1 MRAKAGTLE
10 LRRPRNRTQVI
21 EATGRDKFEIE
32 GLGEIQFTRNSEGRV
47 DRFVLLSPHTLNMEF
62 VRRQR

>member
-1 MRAKAGTLE
+1 MRASGSALE

-21 EATGRDKFEIE
+21 TATGRDTFEIE
-32 GLGEIQFTRNSEGRV
+32 GLGEIRFNRDSEGRV

-62 VRRQR
+62 VRRQQ